1 MGTPQLLPANASAGH
16 YPSLM
21 RCPVAGRHGGPWGPK
36 SGLPWR
42 RDDATAEAA
51 SSATPMASAPCS
63 GALASASLP
72 GPMGSL
78 HLATSRAC
86 TTALGGN
93 PAKEHQAQP
102 PVDRRVI
109 AGAQTHTQWEGAGWT
124 CSGPSLARMS
134 SFPSQNTVP
143 PQPTAHLPQRQS
155 WQDAPVGLPAAA
167 LSPVSLMTRRSV

>member
-1 MGTPQLLPANASAGH
+1 MGTPQLLPVNASAGH

-42 RDDATAEAA
+42 RDDATAEAV
-51 SSATPMASAPCS
+51 SSATPMVSAPCS

-72 GPMGSL
+72 GLMGSL
-78 HLATSRAC
+78 HLATSQAC
-86 TTALGGN
+86 TTALGDN
-93 PAKEHQAQP
+93 PAEERQAP
-102 PVDRRVI
+102 PLVGGWGI
-109 AGAQTHTQWEGAGWT
+109 AGAQTHTLWEGAGWT
-124 CSGPSLARMS
+124 CKGLSPAHMS

-167 LSPVSLMTRRSV
+167 PSRVSLMTRRSV